1 MTSASPTALVGPA
14 RRRYRPRYLL
24 LLFLVAFAWSVTGAE
39 AALATASGPSFALQA
54 LQTPNGMSYFVYH
67 ARPTTVLSGR
77 VRVANAGGAAGDV
90 ALYAVDATTG
100 QTSGTVYL
108 DGRAPRSAVG
118 SWIVLGAKRLTL
130 SPGES
135 RIVPFTVTVPAG
147 VVPGQHVGG
156 IVAENLLP
164 SATPLPTPAGG
175 GGGTLIV
182 KFRTLDIV
190 AVEVDVPGHLK
201 AGVKIS
207 GVTAGGTQGHQT
219 LQIGMS
225 NSGNVIVKPQGT
237 MDVADADGRRVQH
250 LTFTMDSFLP
260 WTAIDYPVPV
270 RGHALGAGSYEATI
284 VLTYGDGQTVR
295 YHGTFEISQQQ
306 VDAVFQGES
315 AALPAPPGSHGSM
328 IMIAVGLAG
337 ALFLGSMTGVMAARR
352 RRAA

>member
-1 MTSASPTALVGPA
+1 
-14 RRRYRPRYLL
+14 
-24 LLFLVAFAWSVTGAE
+24 VAFAWSVTGAE